1 MHVLLILAASL
12 TALQGQNPQEVDARI
27 LAIENGI
34 VPSVVIRG
42 EPVQTA
48 TLAARMQRH
57 GVPGVSI
64 AVINNGKVEWARGYG
79 LADVQDNTPVTAT
92 TLFQAASISK
102 PVAATAVLKFVLDG
116 RLDLD
121 EDVNRKLSTWKVP
134 ENEHTAVKPVTLR
147 GLLTHSAGMTVHGFP
162 GYARSERIPTTRE
175 VLDGEGNTDPI
186 RVDIDPGSQWRYSG
200 GGYTVVQQLLTDVA
214 GEPFPVIM
222 RETVL
227 DPFGMSSSSYEQPLP
242 EARWPE
248 AATGYRSNG
257 QPVEERW
264 HVYPE
269 MAAAGLWTTPSD
281 LARFAIQLQAAY
293 AGQSNAVLS
302 MEMARQMLSPD
313 ANNWGL
319 GPAIRSDGSRFGHG
333 GANEGFRCQLM
344 AFVESGR
351 GAAVMTNSDS
361 GGALVEEILRTIWS
375 VYGWPGLEPAVRV
388 VADIDPAV
396 FVAVAGRYQ
405 FPGVGIVTLEVVTGQ
420 LWAEAPG
427 LGRVELLPE
436 SDTVFFIRETGANVT
451 FVRESGR
458 VVALIYSGTRAE
470 KIE

>member
-1 MHVLLILAASL
+1 
-12 TALQGQNPQEVDARI
+12 
-27 LAIENGI
+27 
-34 VPSVVIRG
+34 
-42 EPVQTA
+42 
-48 TLAARMQRH
+48 
-57 GVPGVSI
+57 
-64 AVINNGKVEWARGYG
+64 
-79 LADVQDNTPVTAT
+79 
-92 TLFQAASISK
+92 
-102 PVAATAVLKFVLDG
+102 
-116 RLDLD
+116 
-121 EDVNRKLSTWKVP
+121 
-134 ENEHTAVKPVTLR
+134 
-147 GLLTHSAGMTVHGFP
+147 MTVHGFP

-214 GEPFPVIM
+214 GKPFPSIM

-227 DPFGMSSSSYEQPLP
+227 NPFGMRFSTYEQPLP
-242 EARWPE
+242 EARWPK
-248 AATGYRSNG
+248 AATGYRPNG
-257 QPVEERW
+257 KPVEEDW

-281 LARFAIQLQAAY
+281 LTRFAIQLQAAY
-293 AGQSNAVLS
+293 AGQSNDVLS
-302 MEMARQMLSPD
+302 MEMTRQMLSPD

-319 GPAIRSDGSRFGHG
+319 GPAIRSAGSRFGHG

-351 GAAVMTNSDS
+351 GAVVMTNSDS
-361 GGALVEEILRTIWS
+361 GGVLVEEILRTIWS

-388 VADIDPAV
+388 VADIDPGV
-396 FVAVAGRYQ
+396 FEAVAGRYQ

-436 SDTVFFIRETGANVT
+436 SETVFFIRDTGANVT
-451 FVRESGR
+451 FVRENGR
-458 VVALIYSGTRAE
+458 VVALIYTGTRAD

>member
-1 MHVLLILAASL
+1 MNVLLILTASL

-27 LAIENGI
+27 LAIENAI
-34 VPSVVIRG
+34 LPSVVIRG

-48 TLAARMQRH
+48 TLAARVERH

-64 AVINNGKVEWARGYG
+64 AVINNGQVEWARGYG
-79 LADVQDNTPVTAT
+79 LADVQDNTPATAN

-102 PVAATAVLKFVLDG
+102 PVAATAALKFVQDG

-121 EDVNRKLSTWKVP
+121 ENVNRKLSTWKIP
-134 ENEHTAVKPVTLR
+134 ENEHTALKPVTLR
-147 GLLTHSAGMTVHGFP
+147 GLLTHSAGTTVHGFP
-162 GYARSERIPTTRE
+162 GYSRSERIPTTRE

-186 RVDIDPGSQWRYSG
+186 RVDIDPGSRWRYSG

-214 GEPFPVIM
+214 GQPFPSIM

-227 DPFGMSSSSYEQPLP
+227 EPFGMRSSTYEQPLP

-248 AATGYRSNG
+248 AATGYRPNG
-257 QPVEERW
+257 QPVEENW

-293 AGQSNAVLS
+293 AGQSNAVVS
-302 MEMARQMLSPD
+302 MDMARQMLSPD

-319 GPAIRSDGSRFGHG
+319 GPAIRGDGSRFGHG

-351 GAAVMTNSDS
+351 GAVVMTNSDS
-361 GGALVEEILRTIWS
+361 GGVLVEEILRTIWN
-375 VYGWPGLEPAVRV
+375 VYGWPGLEPAIRV
-388 VADIDPAV
+388 VADIDSVV
-396 FVAVAGRYQ
+396 FDAVAGRYQ

-436 SDTVFFIRETGANVT
+436 SDTVFFIRDTGANVT
-451 FVRESGR
+451 FVRENGR
-458 VVALIYSGTRAE
+458 VIALTYTGTRAD

>member
-1 MHVLLILAASL
+1 
-12 TALQGQNPQEVDARI
+12 
-27 LAIENGI
+27 
-34 VPSVVIRG
+34 
-42 EPVQTA
+42 
-48 TLAARMQRH
+48 
-57 GVPGVSI
+57 
-64 AVINNGKVEWARGYG
+64 
-79 LADVQDNTPVTAT
+79 
-92 TLFQAASISK
+92 
-102 PVAATAVLKFVLDG
+102 
-116 RLDLD
+116 
-121 EDVNRKLSTWKVP
+121 
-134 ENEHTAVKPVTLR
+134 
-147 GLLTHSAGMTVHGFP
+147 
-162 GYARSERIPTTRE
+162 
-175 VLDGEGNTDPI
+175 
-186 RVDIDPGSQWRYSG
+186 
-200 GGYTVVQQLLTDVA
+200 
-214 GEPFPVIM
+214 
-222 RETVL
+222 
-227 DPFGMSSSSYEQPLP
+227 
-242 EARWPE
+242 
-248 AATGYRSNG
+248 
-257 QPVEERW
+257 
-264 HVYPE
+264 
-269 MAAAGLWTTPSD
+269 
-281 LARFAIQLQAAY
+281 
-293 AGQSNAVLS
+293 
-302 MEMARQMLSPD
+302 MARQMLSPD